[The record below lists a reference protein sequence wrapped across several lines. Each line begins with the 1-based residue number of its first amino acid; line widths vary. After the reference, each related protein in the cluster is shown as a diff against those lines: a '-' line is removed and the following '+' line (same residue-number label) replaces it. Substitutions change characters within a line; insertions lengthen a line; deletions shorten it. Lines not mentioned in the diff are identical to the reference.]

1 MLLITNK
8 IRILNNEI
16 EIIAI
21 RAQGAGGQN
30 INKVSSAVHLRF
42 DIRASSLPEL
52 IKKRL
57 LTLQGQRVNKD
68 GIIIIK
74 AQNFRTRERNKEEAL
89 ERLKLIIKGATLT
102 QKKRRAT
109 RPTRRSQE
117 KRLDSK
123 TRQGRKKVLRG
134 KIIE

>member
-1 MLLITNK
+1 MLLITDK
-8 IRILNNEI
+8 IRIPDNEI

-57 LTLQGQRVNKD
+57 LALKGQRVNKD

-74 AQNFRTRERNKEEAL
+74 AQNFRTQERNKEEAL

-109 RPTRRSQE
+109 RPTRRSKE